1 MPNDYWDM
9 DDKNDPNLLSLA
21 SVSTSMLVPFPVGKL
36 PDASL
41 LWLNERWFHDL
52 GMAIHDAPTRARI
65 SASLLE
71 RFAVTSI
78 KAHCVAGTF
87 GGQTLG
93 ADRYG
98 GSGGAIHG
106 GSGRCGSDGMLIAK
120 GTGPTPLVS
129 EAHDWSHSH
138 GCLYLYDAI
147 REAVASEILNAEL
160 PHGAVPIVAII
171 DAGFSLA
178 RTDAD
183 EPERCAILIRPAFL
197 RLAHFERSLY
207 FGTSGSAN
215 SDQFQDSL
223 RVKDAVH
230 FADQHAKREAG
241 NPNGL
246 GVELSELYLRLAEQI
261 AASRAYRLWT
271 GRPTS
276 DNITLNA
283 RFLDFG
289 GFRAVPSWKHGTDGH
304 GHFFGDEMRDV
315 RHSLTSLAYFFQKY
329 SRFDKAIANIDQL
342 LIQIEHHMEAAS
354 LHHCAEACAL
364 PQSSPEALHFKALI
378 ARYYREQ
385 QRIDYAF
392 DQPTK
397 HSERHDWLL
406 DHIRGK
412 ATSGSQ
418 LGEEIAALLRALPNA
433 ALHLCAANR
442 WLRPRPRLSYRVSKR
457 RAIKLVRSILADRS
471 SGPERVSAFI
481 ATEVAVSRRVWKGL
495 PSHWFVLGYVSDN
508 VSTALYFFDTHRMG
522 YAVQLAGP
530 RVHGGTLL
538 FGAHVANEALGIT
551 NSGHRAVALADCEPR
566 SYLTGLRLGGCVL
579 IPAALLTFPDA
590 ASAAQ
595 TLSST
600 TAHAT

>member
-1 MPNDYWDM
+1 M
-9 DDKNDPNLLSLA
+9 DDGRSSQLLNLA
-21 SVSTSMLVPFPVGKL
+21 CVSTAMLVPFPVGRL

-52 GMAIHDAPTRARI
+52 GMAIHEEPTRARV

-71 RFAVTSI
+71 RFAVTSLPT
-78 KAHCVAGTF
+78 HCVAGSF

-106 GSGRCGSDGMLIAK
+106 GSGRCGSDGTLIAK

-160 PHGAVPIVAII
+160 PHGVVPIVAII

-207 FGTSGSAN
+207 FGTSGSSG

-223 RVKDAVH
+223 RVRDAVH
-230 FADQHAKREAG
+230 FAEEQAQHDAG
-241 NPNGL
+241 HSNGL
-246 GVELSELYLRLAEQI
+246 GFDLSQLYLRLAEQI
-261 AASRAYRLWT
+261 AASRAHRLWT

-276 DNITLNA
+276 DNITSNA
-283 RFLDFG
+283 QFLDFG
-289 GFRAVPSWKHGTDGH
+289 GFRAVPSWKYGTDGH
-304 GHFFGDEMRDV
+304 GHFFGNEMRDV
-315 RHSLTSLAYFFQKY
+315 RHSLPSLAYFFKKY
-329 SRFDKAIANIDQL
+329 SRFDKAISDIDQL
-342 LIQIEHHMEAAS
+342 LTQIEQHMEAAF
-354 LHHCAEACAL
+354 LNHCAEACAL
-364 PQSSPEALHFKALI
+364 PESSPETAHFKDLL

-397 HSERHDWLL
+397 HTERHDWLF

-412 ATSGSQ
+412 ATSESQ
-418 LGEEIAALLRALPNA
+418 IGEEITALLRALPSTV
-433 ALHLCAANR
+433 LHLCAANR
-442 WLRPRPRLSYRVSKR
+442 WLRPRPRLSYRVSKH
-457 RAIKLVRSILADRS
+457 RAIKLVRSILADQS
-471 SGPERVSAFI
+471 SGPERLSAFI
-481 ATEVAVSRRVWKGL
+481 ATEVAVSRRIWKGL
-495 PSHWFVLGYVSDN
+495 PSHWLVLGYASDQ
-508 VSTALYFFDTHRMG
+508 VSTALYFFDTQRMA

-530 RVHGGTLL
+530 RVHGGTLV
-538 FGAHVANEALGIT
+538 FGAEVADKTLGIT
-551 NSGHRAVALADCEPR
+551 SSGHETVVLVDCDPT
-566 SYLTGLRLGGCVL
+566 SYLRGLSLNGHAS

-590 ASAAQ
+590 AVAAQ
-595 TLSST
+595 TFSST